1 MSAKNTDALTNWLI
15 GITIFFSVSPIL
27 IFTAISKIEGLSNEE
42 RIEYKS
48 QALMTSAGLFL
59 GLAII
64 INAYYGAKRAVIN
77 GKNLAS
83 SLEREPNKSTKYRNQ
98 PTKAVSRTLYERNYP
113 TWT

>member
-1 MSAKNTDALTNWLI
+1 MSAKKTDALTNWLI

-48 QALMTSAGLFL
+48 QGLMTSAGLFL

-64 INAYYGAKRAVIN
+64 INAYYGAKRAE
-77 GKNLAS
+77 L
-83 SLEREPNKSTKYRNQ
+83 LE
-98 PTKAVSRTLYERNYP
+98 
-113 TWT
+113 